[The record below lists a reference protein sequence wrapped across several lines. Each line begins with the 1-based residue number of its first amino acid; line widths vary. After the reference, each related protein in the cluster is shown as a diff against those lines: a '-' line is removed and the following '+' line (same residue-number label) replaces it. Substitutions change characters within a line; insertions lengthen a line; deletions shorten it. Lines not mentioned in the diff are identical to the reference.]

1 MLLKLP
7 PTRQPQSGMSLIE
20 LIGVAAITA
29 LAFSGTLYIRAQ
41 SQFDSNLDAAGHAI
55 RNVGIAV
62 ENYTAKYAYEIR
74 EGTLAVPGV
83 ADPAR
88 PTLLELVSIGMLPTG
103 FDPTHIPG
111 GQMSTVIERVP
122 AGCVVEKCDLDW
134 VTHTLKPIT
143 RPGLNAADEAGAGRI
158 VKLVGAMSGYS
169 PVSNPAVFHGYNGSW
184 TTPVLNPT
192 GQAGIVAVRG
202 GYGSSVMAKF
212 LRIDGGNEMT
222 GDIKAGGH
230 NLINVNH
237 GDFGGDVKVE
247 QKVTVGETVT
257 PGANSGG
264 DPKAGD
270 PCAAAAGTIDK
281 DMFGNLLVCKGG
293 KWTNNAENPGF
304 TAAELGCKK
313 FIYGPANAIVQIYA
327 NDAGD
332 INGLMMEDA
341 YAKDVN
347 LGEDGFFTYTSTG
360 DGSKMGYI
368 EVYNNGR
375 PVTGL
380 GTTCLDDGAGG

>member
-1 MLLKLP
+1 
-7 PTRQPQSGMSLIE
+7 MSLIE
-20 LIGVAAITA
+20 LIGVTAITA
-29 LAFSGTLYIRAQ
+29 LAISGTLYIRAQ
-41 SQFDSNLDAAGHAI
+41 SQFDRNLDAAGHAI

-83 ADPAR
+83 VDPAR
-88 PTLLELVSIGMLPTG
+88 PTLLELVNIGMLPTG

-111 GQMSTVIERVP
+111 GQMSTAIERVP

-134 VTHTLKPIT
+134 VTHTTKPIT
-143 RPGLNAADEAGAGRI
+143 RPGLNTADEAGAGRI

-169 PVSNPAVFHGYNGSW
+169 PASNPSVFHGYNGSW
-184 TTPVLNPT
+184 TTPVMNPT

-212 LRIDGGNEMT
+212 LRVDGGNEMT

-237 GDFGGDVKVE
+237 GDFGGDLKVE

-270 PCAAAAGTIDK
+270 PCAAPAGTIDK
-281 DMFGNLLVCKGG
+281 DVFGNLLVCKGG
-293 KWTNNAENPGF
+293 KWTNNSDNPGF
-304 TAAELGCKK
+304 SAAQMGCKK
-313 FIYGPANAIVQIYA
+313 FIYGPANSIVQIYA

-332 INGLMMEDA
+332 INGLMSANA
-341 YAKDVN
+341 YGKDVN
-347 LGEDGFFTYTSTG
+347 LGDDGVFTYTATG
-360 DGSKMGYI
+360 DGSKSGYI
-368 EVYNNGR
+368 QVFNNGR
-375 PVTGL
+375 AVTGL
-380 GTTCLDDGAGG
+380 GTSCLDDPDGG